1 MATNKKVPSK
11 AKNKVERK
19 AVSAAMKKTII
30 GPVIYD
36 DDGHIIGIINGIIR
50 DPWRQQF
57 KDLLSASKLKT
68 VYAQE
73 KAVRTAAKELVK
85 QSKKFKATIEKL

>member
-1 MATNKKVPSK
+1 MATTKKTAST
-11 AKNKVERK
+11 AKTSVARK
-19 AVSAAMKKTII
+19 AFSAAAKRTII

-50 DPWRQQF
+50 DPWRQQL
-57 KDLLSASKLKT
+57 KESVSASKLKT
-68 VYAQE
+68 IYAQE

>member
-11 AKNKVERK
+11 AKYKVERK
-19 AVSAAMKKTII
+19 AVPAAAKKTII

-36 DDGHIIGIINGIIR
+36 DDGHIIGLINGIIR
-50 DPWRQQF
+50 DPWRQQL
-57 KDLLSASKLKT
+57 KDLVSASKLKT